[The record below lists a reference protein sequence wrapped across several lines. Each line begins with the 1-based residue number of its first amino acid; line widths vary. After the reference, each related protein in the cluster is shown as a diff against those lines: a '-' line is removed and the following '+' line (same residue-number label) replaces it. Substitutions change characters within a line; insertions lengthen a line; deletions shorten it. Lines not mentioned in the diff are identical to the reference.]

1 LVEIIV
7 KTDPFV
13 TIHKLKWILQDT
25 HIRVIVHCLQ
35 MFEDIENVLQ
45 SGCALSHIR
54 PSTHNTHSL
63 HPPHQSTM
71 MAYQLTKHALCLVI
85 RSEGWAPRKC
95 AVPKRPPAS
104 SNYFTSFGQT
114 ASVLWHMSFGRKL
127 QHRIFQGLC
136 GTVTSESKVNYGQR
150 SFPSIQSGESDNG
163 KTAVRYIAHLVHGS
177 TQSNMRSLH
186 ARLPSDTNVCSA
198 DQVLAS

>member
-25 HIRVIVHCLQ
+25 IAYRVIVHCLQ

-45 SGCALSHIR
+45 SGCALSTIR
-54 PSTHNTHSL
+54 PSTDNTHSL

-85 RSEGWAPRKC
+85 PEARVGSSC
-95 AVPKRPPAS
+95 AVPKRPKRRQTISLLLAIDRFGVVAYELRKEAS
-104 SNYFTSFGQT
+104 TPHLSRT
-114 ASVLWHMSFGRKL
+114 LWHGYLK
-127 QHRIFQGLC
+127 
-136 GTVTSESKVNYGQR
+136 SKVNYGQR
-150 SFPSIQSGESDNG
+150 SFPSI
-163 KTAVRYIAHLVHGS
+163 KVVRK
-177 TQSNMRSLH
+177 
-186 ARLPSDTNVCSA
+186 
-198 DQVLAS
+198 